1 VSHLLV
7 AFLNCVSY
15 YKCLLLSKFFVVLK
29 ACNVLTQHL
38 IPAAK
43 HSEFLLHTNDLLFSG
58 TVGHVLFSGTVGHVL
73 FSGTVGR
80 VLFSGISRCVDNC
93 ANDTRNMCLDKSR
106 ESTPRNG
113 SRNDAPT
120 LGL

>member
-1 VSHLLV
+1 
-7 AFLNCVSY
+7 
-15 YKCLLLSKFFVVLK
+15 VVLK

-58 TVGHVLFSGTVGHVL
+58 TVGHVLFSG
-73 FSGTVGR
+73 
-80 VLFSGISRCVDNC
+80 ISRCVDNC
-93 ANDTRNMCLDKSR
+93 ANDTRNVCLDKSR

>member
-1 VSHLLV
+1 MSHLLV

-58 TVGHVLFSGTVGHVL
+58 TVGHVLFSGTVG
-73 FSGTVGR
+73 R